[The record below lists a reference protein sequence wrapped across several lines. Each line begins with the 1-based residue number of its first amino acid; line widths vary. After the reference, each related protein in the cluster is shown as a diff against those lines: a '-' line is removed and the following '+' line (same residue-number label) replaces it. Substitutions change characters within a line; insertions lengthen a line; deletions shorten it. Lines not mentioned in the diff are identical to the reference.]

1 MKTNMK
7 IVRADK
13 IGKHTKLTS
22 FQCERVLCNW
32 GLERWYKNCLYSM
45 SFPEIHPLCPVVGTG
60 QRERKLGERD
70 WFVLYILKSNKRLCP
85 SSYMISYYRRNDI
98 TKLTKTT
105 KTLPQVF
112 IWHTLEIQTY
122 QMVIS
127 ATRTLWIKL
136 MF

>member
-1 MKTNMK
+1 
-7 IVRADK
+7 
-13 IGKHTKLTS
+13 
-22 FQCERVLCNW
+22 
-32 GLERWYKNCLYSM
+32 M

-105 KTLPQVF
+105 KNLPQVF